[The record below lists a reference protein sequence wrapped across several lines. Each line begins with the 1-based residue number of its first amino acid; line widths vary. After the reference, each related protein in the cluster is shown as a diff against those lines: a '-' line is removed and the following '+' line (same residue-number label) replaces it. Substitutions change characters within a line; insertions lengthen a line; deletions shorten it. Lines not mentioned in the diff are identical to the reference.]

1 MRHAVRHLFSVLLE
15 RRAKRRDSTL
25 GAVRFCSRVQNGA
38 GWVSEDRGQ
47 TALDSWPD
55 LAATRSPT
63 LRRAVP
69 WALRSFTAGFGM
81 EPGGASAL

>member
-1 MRHAVRHLFSVLLE
+1 MSGTDRPSRGFETKVRCSVSVSVAE
-15 RRAKRRDSTL
+15 RSISL
-25 GAVRFCSRVQNGA
+25 
-38 GWVSEDRGQ
+38 VSG
-47 TALDSWPD
+47 LWSLNSWPD

-81 EPGGASAL
+81 EPGGTSAL

>member
-1 MRHAVRHLFSVLLE
+1 VGL
-15 RRAKRRDSTL
+15 RDQRTE
-25 GAVRFCSRVQNGA
+25 GG
-38 GWVSEDRGQ
+38 EQ
-47 TALDSWPD
+47 TALNSWPD